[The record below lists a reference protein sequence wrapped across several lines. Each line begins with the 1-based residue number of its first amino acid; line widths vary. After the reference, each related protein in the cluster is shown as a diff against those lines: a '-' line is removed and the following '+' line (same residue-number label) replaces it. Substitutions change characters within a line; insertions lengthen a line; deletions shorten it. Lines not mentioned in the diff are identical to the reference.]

1 MADYTILLPSK
12 PKILQEEGNKGLYEI
27 DGLYPGYGHT
37 LGNSLRR
44 IILSSMP
51 GCAITSVKIEGVP
64 HEFSTID
71 GVKEDV
77 IMILLNLKKVRFSMT
92 TDEPQKAF
100 ITVKGAQDIIAK
112 QITVPGQLEVM
123 NPEQHIATLTDK
135 NATLNIELT
144 IEKGLGYVPK
154 EVSHKEKAEV
164 GTIMLDAIYTPIRR
178 VSYEVENMRVGN
190 RTDYNR
196 LRIFIETDGIIAP
209 RQALERSI
217 EIMIQQLK
225 AIVGFKE
232 SEPEELSEPAASEE
246 LPQESSEGQKEK
258 QEDILKT
265 RVEDLELSAR
275 TLHALTEASIRTIG
289 GLARKREEDLLELE
303 GLGEKGI
310 AEIKRA
316 LANFGITLKD

>member
-12 PKILQEEGNKGLYEI
+12 PKILQEEGNKGFYEI

-51 GCAITSVKIEGVP
+51 GCAVTSVKIDGVP
-64 HEFSTID
+64 HEFSTMEH
-71 GVKEDV
+71 VKEDV

-92 TDEPQKAF
+92 SDEPQKVF
-100 ITVKGAQDIIAK
+100 INVKGAQDVTAK
-112 QITVPGQLEVM
+112 QITTPGQVEVM
-123 NPEQHIATLTDK
+123 NTEQHIATLTDK
-135 NATLNIELT
+135 NGSLSIEMM

-154 EVSHKEKAEV
+154 EISRKEKAEV
-164 GTIMLDAIYTPIRR
+164 GTIMLDAIFTPIRR

-196 LRIFIETDGIIAP
+196 LRIFIETDGIIQP
-209 RQALERSI
+209 RIALERSI

-232 SEPEELSEPAASEE
+232 AEQEETTEAISTPEIAPESNEE
-246 LPQESSEGQKEK
+246 QKEK
-258 QEDILKT
+258 AEDTLKT

-275 TLHALTEASIRTIG
+275 TLHALTEASIRTVG
-289 GLARKREEDLLELE
+289 GLTRKREEDLLDLE

-310 AEIKRA
+310 AEIKRS
-316 LANFGITLKD
+316 LANLGMTLKE

>member
-1 MADYTILLPSK
+1 MADYNILLPSK

-44 IILSSMP
+44 VILSSMP
-51 GCAITSVKIEGVP
+51 GCSVTSVKIDGVP
-64 HEFSTID
+64 HEFSTIE
-71 GVKEDV
+71 GVQEDV
-77 IMILLNLKKVRFSMT
+77 IMILLNIKKIRFSMT
-92 TDEPQKAF
+92 GDEPQKAY
-100 ITVKGAQDIIAK
+100 ISVKGTQDVTAK

-123 NPEQHIATLTDK
+123 NAEQHIATLTEK
-135 NATLNIELT
+135 NATLNIEML

-154 EVSHKEKAEV
+154 EANKKEKAEI
-164 GTIMLDAIYTPIRR
+164 GTIMLDAIFTPIRR

-196 LRIFIETDGIIAP
+196 LRIFIETDGVITP
-209 RQALERSI
+209 HTALERSI

-232 SEPEELSEPAASEE
+232 AEAEESTTTEEHTEDTTAQAAE
-246 LPQESSEGQKEK
+246 QKEK
-258 QEDILKT
+258 TEDILKT
-265 RVEDLELSAR
+265 RIEDLELSAR

-289 GLARKREEDLLELE
+289 GLARKRADDLLELD

-310 AEIKRA
+310 GEIKRA